1 MPAGQAGLNRLRPRG
16 APCDLSTQTAVTGGP
31 ATSARVSGPQ
41 RVAVDG
47 AGDLLIADTGSDR
60 IRAGPG

>member
-1 MPAGQAGLNRLRPRG
+1 
-16 APCDLSTQTAVTGGP
+16 LSTQTAVTGGP